1 MRLNNGDRLDMKFSE
16 VTDKGLVGWVDHDQ
30 DPQGDYLGRVT
41 IAWEDID
48 RLELQS
54 GNNTAAVIGKVL
66 LVAVILAG
74 VIAIATAGGGYEFG
88 GFNFT
93 GGGGG

>member
-1 MRLNNGDRLDMKFSE
+1 MRDTN
-16 VTDKGLVGWVDHDQ
+16 
-30 DPQGDYLGRVT
+30 YLP
-41 IAWEDID
+41 DCLCID
-48 RLELQS
+48 RLEPQS
-54 GNNTAAVIGKVL
+54 GKNTAAVIGKVL

-74 VIAIATAGGGYEFG
+74 VIALASAGGGYEFE